1 MTTITLLTIA
11 QLRTLNTHSA
21 AAAPPPPQEAPSA
34 AFIIAAW
41 LLELAKKWLSEE
53 EQTASTAKIML
64 TRGLNVA
71 ERLRG

>member
-41 LLELAKKWLSEE
+41 LLELAKKM
-53 EQTASTAKIML
+53 AV
-64 TRGLNVA
+64 RGGTDSLDC
-71 ERLRG
+71 